1 MLKIAEFMIE
11 HGMNADTVQVY
22 DSALLFCEKAKAGLA
37 TAQPELPMLPTY
49 LKAPS
54 SKPINGKAAVIDA
67 GGTNL
72 RLALV
77 DFKKGVPTIT
87 EIKNLPMPGSESSVT
102 WDEFIDITAKE
113 LLPFAEASDAVGFCF
128 SYPAEP
134 LPTLDSRVSGLTKQ
148 VNIENAVGKLPGAD
162 LAAALYD
169 SGCRDK
175 KIVVLNDTP
184 AVLLGGAA
192 LKGLK
197 GCDGYA
203 GLIAGT
209 GLNTCCVLPVSDIP
223 KLSAQSGKMLVN
235 LESGSFSGLHRGDID
250 LAMDADLPDTG
261 YYIGEK
267 LCSGRYL
274 GMLCM
279 YILKAA
285 AKEGIF
291 SDYATEVIEK
301 MTEVTTPTID
311 KWGRGRLPKGFT
323 AEDKVNL
330 VYIISEL
337 FDRAARCAASELC
350 GIMLLTKQGK
360 TLPLRIAVDGSL
372 YTKSALF
379 APRITEYMEI
389 YAGEIMERRFEF
401 VSGDNLTVLGTAAA
415 ALSN

>member
-1 MLKIAEFMIE
+1 MLKIAEFMIDR
-11 HGMNADTVQVY
+11 GMNADAVQVY
-22 DSALLFCEKAKAGLA
+22 DCAKLFCERAKAGLLKKRD
-37 TAQPELPMLPTY
+37 ELPMIPTY

-54 SKPINGKAAVIDA
+54 QKPISGKAAVIDA

-77 DFKKGVPTIT
+77 EFEKGKPTIT
-87 EIKNLPMPGSESSVT
+87 EMKNLPMPGSDRSVT
-102 WDEFIDITAKE
+102 WDEFIGTTARE
-113 LLPFAEASDAVGFCF
+113 LLPFAEAADATGFCF
-128 SYPAEP
+128 SYPAEA
-134 LPTLDSRVSGLTKQ
+134 LPALDSRVLGLTKQ
-148 VNIENAVGKLPGAD
+148 VSIENAVGRLPGAD
-162 LAAALYD
+162 LAAALCD
-169 SGCRDK
+169 LGCRGK

-192 LKGLK
+192 LHGTKK
-197 GCDGYA
+197 RDGYI

-209 GLNTCCVLPVSDIP
+209 GLNTCCALKGTDIP
-223 KLSAQSGKMLVN
+223 KLGSGGKMLVN
-235 LESGSFSGLHRGDID
+235 LESGSFSGLHRGEID

-274 GMLCM
+274 GTLCM

-291 SDYATEVIEK
+291 SDYAAGVIEK

-311 KWGRGRLPKGFT
+311 KWGRGRFPKGFS

-330 VYIISEL
+330 VYIINEL

-350 GIMLLTKQGK
+350 GIMLLTGQGAAE
-360 TLPLRIAVDGSL
+360 PVCIAVDGSL

-379 APRITEYMEI
+379 APMLHEYMEI

-401 VSGDNLTVLGTAAA
+401 VSGENLTLLGTAAA